1 MVLQIQ
7 CCKYIFYNTVPL
19 VSRTKRIYNT
29 VEFVS
34 GSVKR
39 DQISVKRNLMHFF
52 FEVLKAMGHASDYSV
67 SLALLT
73 KGRTK
78 LTLLFQVL
86 KAMGMHQTPRSSV
99 PCQTGH
105 ILVSFD
111 TD

>member
-39 DQISVKRNLMHFF
+39 DQISVKRNLMQFF
-52 FEVLKAMGHASDYSV
+52 FLRS
-67 SLALLT
+67 
-73 KGRTK
+73 
-78 LTLLFQVL
+78 L
-86 KAMGMHQTPRSSV
+86 KAMGMRLTTVSV
-99 PCQTGH
+99 
-105 ILVSFD
+105 
-111 TD
+111 